1 MVNIQK
7 KLGETI
13 REIRK
18 QQQITQE
25 ELAYRAQ
32 LDYSYIN
39 QIENGKRNPSM
50 HAVRRIAQ
58 ALGVQTKDLIAF

>member
-18 QQQITQE
+18 QRQITQE

-50 HAVRRIAQ
+50 HAVQRIAQ